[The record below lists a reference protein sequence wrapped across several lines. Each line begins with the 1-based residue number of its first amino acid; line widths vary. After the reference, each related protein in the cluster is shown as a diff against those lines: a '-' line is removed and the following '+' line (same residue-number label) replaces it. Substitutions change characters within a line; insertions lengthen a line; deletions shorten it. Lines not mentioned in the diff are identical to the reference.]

1 MNIGDRIV
9 FPMHGAGEVVGV
21 EENEVGGVKQSYY
34 ILIMPLG
41 NLKLMLPVDKIEE
54 IGVREIIDKSK
65 VKEVAA
71 VLTARAD
78 RTFGSWNRRF
88 HATLDRMKSGDIL
101 EVAAVARN
109 LSRQNLK
116 RKISGGEHRL
126 MDLSRQILIS
136 ELVYVFDKSV
146 EEVTK
151 WVDEH
156 IKRTAEDDDQIDS
169 QSD

>member
-1 MNIGDRIV
+1 MEIGDRV
-9 FPMHGAGEVVGV
+9 VYPMHGAGEVVGV

-34 ILIMPLG
+34 ILRMPMG

-54 IGVREIIDKSK
+54 IGIRGVIGREQLDA
-65 VKEVAA
+65 VAE

-78 RTFGSWNRRF
+78 RSVGSWNRRF
-88 HATLDRMKSGDIL
+88 HATLDRLKSGDIF

-116 RKISGGEHRL
+116 RKISSGEHRL

-136 ELVYVFDKSV
+136 ELVYVFGTTI
-146 EEVTK
+146 EEVTA

-156 IKRTAEDDDQIDS
+156 ITKNSDDLGGKN
-169 QSD
+169 SDE

>member
-1 MNIGDRIV
+1 MEIGDRV
-9 FPMHGAGEVVGV
+9 VYPMHGAGEVVGV

-34 ILIMPLG
+34 ILRMPMG

-54 IGVREIIDKSK
+54 IGIRGVIG
-65 VKEVAA
+65 KEQLDAVAE

-78 RTFGSWNRRF
+78 RSVGSWNRRF
-88 HATLDRMKSGDIL
+88 HATLDRLKSGDIF

-116 RKISGGEHRL
+116 RKISSGEHRL

-136 ELVYVFDKSV
+136 ELVYVFGTTI
-146 EEVTK
+146 EEVTA

-156 IKRTAEDDDQIDS
+156 ITKNSDDLGGKN
-169 QSD
+169 SDE

>member
-1 MNIGDRIV
+1 MEIGDKIV
-9 FPMHGAGEVVGV
+9 YPMHGAGEVVGV

-34 ILIMPLG
+34 ILELPMG
-41 NLKLMLPVDKIEE
+41 NLRLLLPVDKIEE
-54 IGVREIIDKSK
+54 IGVRDVIDKAQLK
-65 VKEVAA
+65 AVAEV
-71 VLTARAD
+71 LSGRAD
-78 RTFGSWNRRF
+78 RSVGSWNRRF

-116 RKISGGEHRL
+116 RKISSGEHRL

-136 ELVYVFDKSV
+136 ELVYVFDKPAD
-146 EEVTK
+146 EVTN

-156 IKRTAEDDDQIDS
+156 IQKKVDDDEEE
-169 QSD
+169 

>member
-1 MNIGDRIV
+1 MEIGDRIV
-9 FPMHGAGEVVGV
+9 YPMHGAGEVVDV

-34 ILIMPLG
+34 ILKMPMG

-54 IGVREIIDKSK
+54 IGVRDIIDKSQ
-65 VKEVAA
+65 VKDVAE

-78 RTFGSWNRRF
+78 RTVGSWNRRF

-116 RKISGGEHRL
+116 RKISSGEHRL

-136 ELVYVFDKSV
+136 ELVYVFDKPA
-146 EEVTK
+146 EDVTK

-156 IKRTAEDDDQIDS
+156 IQKKVDDDDEE
-169 QSD
+169 

>member
-1 MNIGDRIV
+1 MKIGDRLV
-9 FPMHGAGEVVGV
+9 YPMHGAGEVVGI

-34 ILIMPLG
+34 VLYLHMG
-41 NLKLMLPVDKIEE
+41 NLKLLLPVDKIEE
-54 IGVREIIDKSK
+54 IGVREIIDKSQVKK
-65 VKEVAA
+65 VAE
-71 VLTARAD
+71 VLTGRAD
-78 RTFGSWNRRF
+78 RTFGSWNRRY
-88 HATLDRMKSGDIL
+88 HATLDRMKNGDIL

-109 LSRQNLK
+109 LTRQNLK
-116 RKISGGEHRL
+116 RKISAGEHRL

-156 IKRTAEDDDQIDS
+156 IKKTADDEED
-169 QSD
+169 

>member
-1 MNIGDRIV
+1 MEIGDRV
-9 FPMHGAGEVVGV
+9 VYPMHGAGEVVGI
-21 EENEVGGVKQSYY
+21 EEKEVGDVKQSYY
-34 ILIMPLG
+34 ILEMPMG

-54 IGVREIIDKSK
+54 IGVRDIIDKAQIK
-65 VKEVAA
+65 DVAE

-78 RTFGSWNRRF
+78 RMFGSWNRRY

-136 ELVYVFDKSV
+136 ELVYVFNKPAEDV
-146 EEVTK
+146 IN

-156 IKRTAEDDDQIDS
+156 IQKKVDDDEEEIS
-169 QSD
+169 NE